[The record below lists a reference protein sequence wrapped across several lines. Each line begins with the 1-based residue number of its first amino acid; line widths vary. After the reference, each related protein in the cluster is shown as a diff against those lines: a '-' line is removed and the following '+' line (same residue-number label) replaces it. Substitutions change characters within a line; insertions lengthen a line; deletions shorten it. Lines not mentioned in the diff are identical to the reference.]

1 MGDRGVKLGPFVTN
15 EFGERYLYEVNR
27 TAFNKVGSD
36 ALYRQIFGDELF
48 QEDTLHII
56 IGTDSGLL
64 PCYILQHGISAG
76 SRFLFVELPHVIDRI
91 KDTIPLAKHKNRLA
105 LVACDNWQA
114 AAEQLELTNYIY
126 IGKVVLRQS
135 VGAIDANMVEYPE
148 FHWRVS
154 QELTQLVWATKA
166 SLGTAGFTIR
176 QLENLAENRHS
187 SICLKDAFAGKTAF
201 LLGGGPSLDEALP
214 WLKTHKNDLVILAVS
229 RICKRLLNYGLT
241 PHIVF
246 SIDPNPVSFDISKEL
261 FYFWKKTLFIHAFHV
276 SPPLLAQWRGRSL
289 FMGPRFP
296 WESPLSLETLPSTGP
311 TVTNAALAAAVT
323 MGFSMVLLAG
333 VDLCYSRAGYSH
345 AKGSNEHDLGPE
357 LGLSGIQV
365 KTNGGRICET
375 RPDYASAMEIIAG
388 QATQA
393 QRRGCKIINTASGA
407 AKIPPIVYQPLDEIR
422 VEKATERPEEIIQ
435 DRLPIDNRDIRVTY
449 YKDALDELATGNGK
463 LRKIRKLAQEA
474 LEYNEG
480 LFGRDGKNA
489 NFKYKE
495 RMDKIERIL
504 NTTYKHFVPLV
515 KGFGIKSFLRVVHVN
530 SENEWDN
537 DEIEKA
543 GKQYYQSFRDSTDLL
558 IKLVEKAQQRL
569 RARLEEE
576 KDSPDINLLTAQ
588 WRRDHQ
594 PGRYLIWTQRNPEAE
609 KGARI
614 SHGAVLKELEDE
626 FRSIIEE
633 KETGHMRL
641 MRKKINL
648 SGVRG
653 KAAGLFQ
660 KKDTDELERLAEGL
674 THITSSEA
682 RKLLYLTRGYL
693 AELHGNMTQA
703 FEEYNKLL
711 SDETDPALLE
721 DALQRIAVICID
733 NRDTENAVTALECLA
748 QLSSTYAPQYADIL
762 RLTGDR
768 ETAAEVYSD
777 YLQKVPDDLGTM
789 LKLGKLYKDM
799 RADEAAQMAFNYV
812 LERDPDNGA
821 ARAMLQT

>member
-1 MGDRGVKLGPFVTN
+1 
-15 EFGERYLYEVNR
+15 
-27 TAFNKVGSD
+27 
-36 ALYRQIFGDELF
+36 
-48 QEDTLHII
+48 
-56 IGTDSGLL
+56 
-64 PCYILQHGISAG
+64 
-76 SRFLFVELPHVIDRI
+76 
-91 KDTIPLAKHKNRLA
+91 
-105 LVACDNWQA
+105 
-114 AAEQLELTNYIY
+114 
-126 IGKVVLRQS
+126 
-135 VGAIDANMVEYPE
+135 
-148 FHWRVS
+148 
-154 QELTQLVWATKA
+154 
-166 SLGTAGFTIR
+166 
-176 QLENLAENRHS
+176 
-187 SICLKDAFAGKTAF
+187 
-201 LLGGGPSLDEALP
+201 
-214 WLKTHKNDLVILAVS
+214 
-229 RICKRLLNYGLT
+229 
-241 PHIVF
+241 
-246 SIDPNPVSFDISKEL
+246 
-261 FYFWKKTLFIHAFHV
+261 
-276 SPPLLAQWRGRSL
+276 
-289 FMGPRFP
+289 
-296 WESPLSLETLPSTGP
+296 
-311 TVTNAALAAAVT
+311 
-323 MGFSMVLLAG
+323 
-333 VDLCYSRAGYSH
+333 
-345 AKGSNEHDLGPE
+345 
-357 LGLSGIQV
+357 
-365 KTNGGRICET
+365 
-375 RPDYASAMEIIAG
+375 
-388 QATQA
+388 
-393 QRRGCKIINTASGA
+393 
-407 AKIPPIVYQPLDEIR
+407 
-422 VEKATERPEEIIQ
+422 
-435 DRLPIDNRDIRVTY
+435 
-449 YKDALDELATGNGK
+449 
-463 LRKIRKLAQEA
+463 
-474 LEYNEG
+474 
-480 LFGRDGKNA
+480 
-489 NFKYKE
+489 
-495 RMDKIERIL
+495 
-504 NTTYKHFVPLV
+504 V

-543 GKQYYQSFRDSTDLL
+543 GKQYYESFRDSTDLL